1 LEDLNA
7 SISNVKIKFPI
18 CVTKHHTLHDPAV
31 SLMEKETVV
40 PTGQE
45 MGGPQILSRHT
56 GKEKSLL
63 FPCWE

>member
-1 LEDLNA
+1 
-7 SISNVKIKFPI
+7 
-18 CVTKHHTLHDPAV
+18 
-31 SLMEKETVV
+31 MEKETVV

-63 FPCWE
+63 FPCWEWNSSCSGCTDWKVMTLCWHRISGC